1 MLLSSLILFRSFNPI
16 ISEKILEYNFGKN
29 FGQVFYDYSG
39 NNNHAVNG
47 ESSLTV
53 DQDTKPTDR
62 GAFFARDTEN
72 CIKLPPNDLVTNGF
86 FISPTFSIIIWAMVG
101 NSYDYNIFYRHSE
114 TFDYVIKIKRSYNLS
129 QIMIRFIFKTYD
141 SRPLYGSNNSFP
153 TGKMYIAIW
162 QLLVMTY
169 DMRNGIMYVNG
180 ISQTT
185 FTSTLDFY
193 EDNLDF
199 ISYIGSFDGW
209 EAIEGYIWYFAIYDS
224 VVDQGNF
231 YGAIY
236 QPGNCLVDTCPLSCD
251 PSFLQGG
258 EQFCISVIFESSE
271 NGKGNN
277 CNTNCGY
284 GCSESLCLDCQCDF
298 KSCVVSDNQVKCLCP
313 DMATATSK
321 TCTCPEKYYFSFCDC
336 LSCHEE
342 CATCTQS
349 NICQTC
355 ISDNSKPD
363 TESGCVCDIGSYGT
377 ELTSKTSCNCLL
389 GYYKDENSQKC
400 LECDK
405 DCSQCDQ
412 QQCFICKD
420 NNAEDKGKGCQC
432 KISYF
437 NSSYSDLLECS
448 ECQTNCLDCID
459 YNTCLQCKTINSNI
473 INGSCICPDNSFEL
487 SETCI
492 CQDGLFIKKDSYN
505 FQCYPCHQSCL
516 TCSSSSITS
525 CLSCENP
532 IKLSSSNSCSE
543 CPPLMFYE
551 DFQCKN
557 CTSPCLEC
565 ISQTQCTSCENE
577 LLIVNSDYNCVA
589 DCKEGFYSIGINC
602 QKCLELCKKCSSGLE
617 CEECV
622 EGAEIINLACACKK
636 GYDTKNGKCVEDYF
650 YAWISVSKLNK
661 VGMLFSEE
669 TEKSLSS
676 YSINITL
683 SPPYPFTNTYFE
695 LNSTFFYL
703 SLSFSSDIPKGTKI
717 TIDFFSNIIY
727 SKSNKILEKYTFTK
741 ELYEYIHQ
749 ISSEEIK
756 IIAKSV
762 NSASKVGVTTSVAFG
777 IISNPSVVWA
787 FMSTLQLISYVPL
800 GSNPLTPKLRVFLS
814 NFGKFNLIP
823 NAGLYIFSPNSSSE
837 PYLEA
842 RKFGFESSV
851 FWINVGQLFTG
862 FFGILVMWPV
872 LSIFSKN
879 KNMKNVARI
888 SKLLANYKY
897 SFFVRFWIQA
907 YLDIGVCAIVQLRS
921 VSTI

>member
-1 MLLSSLILFRSFNPI
+1 MLLSSLILFRSFHPI

-53 DQDTKPTDR
+53 YKDTKPTDR
-62 GAFFARDTEN
+62 GAFFARDIEN

-114 TFDYVIKIKRSYNLS
+114 TFDYVIKIKRSNSLS
-129 QIMIRFIFKTYD
+129 RIMIRFIFKTYD
-141 SRPLYGSNNSFP
+141 SSPLYGSNNSFP

-162 QLLVMTY
+162 QLLIMTY

-180 ISQTT
+180 ISQIP
-185 FTSTLDFY
+185 FTSTVDFY

-277 CNTNCGY
+277 CNINCGY

-492 CQDGLFIKKDSYN
+492 CQDGLFIKNDSYN

-557 CTSPCLEC
+557 
-565 ISQTQCTSCENE
+565 
-577 LLIVNSDYNCVA
+577 
-589 DCKEGFYSIGINC
+589 
-602 QKCLELCKKCSSGLE
+602 
-617 CEECV
+617 
-622 EGAEIINLACACKK
+622 
-636 GYDTKNGKCVEDYF
+636 YF

-661 VGMLFSEE
+661 VGILFSEE

-787 FMSTLQLISYVPL
+787 FMNTLQLISYVPL

>member
-1 MLLSSLILFRSFNPI
+1 MLLSSLILFRSFHPI

-53 DQDTKPTDR
+53 YKDTKPTDR
-62 GAFFARDTEN
+62 GAFFARDIEN

-114 TFDYVIKIKRSYNLS
+114 TFDYVIKIKRSNSLS
-129 QIMIRFIFKTYD
+129 RIMIRFIFKTYD
-141 SRPLYGSNNSFP
+141 SSPLYGSNNSFP

-185 FTSTLDFY
+185 FTSTVDFY

-277 CNTNCGY
+277 CNINCGY

-377 ELTSKTSCNCLL
+377 ELTSKTSCKCLL

-492 CQDGLFIKKDSYN
+492 CQDGLFIKNDSYN

-557 CTSPCLEC
+557 
-565 ISQTQCTSCENE
+565 
-577 LLIVNSDYNCVA
+577 
-589 DCKEGFYSIGINC
+589 
-602 QKCLELCKKCSSGLE
+602 
-617 CEECV
+617 
-622 EGAEIINLACACKK
+622 
-636 GYDTKNGKCVEDYF
+636 YF

-787 FMSTLQLISYVPL
+787 FMNTLQLISYVPL